1 MAESP
6 VSLQVTV
13 SKQRIDEVARW
24 NNITADELAQ
34 RAIESYLDIQES
46 ERLILEE
53 RIAEAEKGVFISSE
67 AMLRWVKSWG
77 TDNELPPPEPDI
89 FLQPKR

>member
-1 MAESP
+1 MSESQL
-6 VSLQVTV
+6 SLKVTV
-13 SKQRIDEVARW
+13 SKERIDQAARW
-24 NNITADELAQ
+24 NNVSAHELAQ
-34 RAIESYLDIQES
+34 RAIDSYLDMQEA

-53 RIAEAEKGVFISSE
+53 RIAEADKGVFISGD

-77 TDNELPPPEPDI
+77 TENELPPPEPDV

>member
-1 MAESP
+1 MSESP

-13 SKQRIDEVARW
+13 SKQRLDEAAQW
-24 NNITADELAQ
+24 DNITSDELAQ
-34 RAIESYLDIQES
+34 RAIESYLDAQEA

-53 RIAEAEKGVFISSE
+53 RIAEAEKGVFISGE

-77 TDNELPPPEPDI
+77 TENELPRPEPDV

>member
-6 VSLQVTV
+6 LSLQVTV

-53 RIAEAEKGVFISSE
+53 RIAEADKGVFISSE

-77 TDNELPPPEPDI
+77 TESELPPPEPDI